1 MEYLLIRLTF
11 CQLQNRIHAR
21 LTLGALGTTHA
32 LINTYYT
39 FCHYYVISL
48 HVPSLSR
55 PNLKRTCHKIVA
67 LIMKRILFG
76 CVGAGLAIGGAY
88 LVYKRWQKYQQQ
100 CQEKNIEVC
109 DTYVNKVQVERNS
122 DSGYNI

>member
-1 MEYLLIRLTF
+1 MR
-11 CQLQNRIHAR
+11 
-21 LTLGALGTTHA
+21 
-32 LINTYYT
+32 
-39 FCHYYVISL
+39 
-48 HVPSLSR
+48 
-55 PNLKRTCHKIVA
+55 
-67 LIMKRILFG
+67 RILFG